1 MRTVITVKDL
11 AHLKARSSNEYVAP
25 ANAIL
30 TPSAADFLRHLGVS
44 VRFDGAA
51 ATSQPPAK
59 KPAGGGAYVSDASAV
74 ARPKAE
80 HAKLFAS
87 KEAQAIKDQICSVG
101 HRLWKREYVDGNG
114 GNISFRIGENEV
126 LCTPTLVSKGM
137 LTPEDICL
145 VDLDG
150 NQLAGTK
157 KRTSE
162 ILLHLEIMKAN
173 PKARACVHA
182 HPPHA
187 TAYAIT
193 DACVPSCMIPEMEV
207 LVGKVGRTP
216 YETPGTK
223 AFAETVLPV
232 CKDHN
237 AILLQNHG
245 VITWADDLE
254 RAYWFMEIVDAYCR
268 TVVIASHIGGQMTYM
283 SPGKVGDL
291 LKIKQTL
298 GLPDARYN
306 LKPADY
312 CACEFRPGAVC
323 GTTSQKS
330 STAADGEAETP
341 EAEAVVQ
348 MVTDEVMRALAR

>member
-1 MRTVITVKDL
+1 
-11 AHLKARSSNEYVAP
+11 
-25 ANAIL
+25 
-30 TPSAADFLRHLGVS
+30 
-44 VRFDGAA
+44 
-51 ATSQPPAK
+51 
-59 KPAGGGAYVSDASAV
+59 
-74 ARPKAE
+74 
-80 HAKLFAS
+80 
-87 KEAQAIKDQICSVG
+87 
-101 HRLWKREYVDGNG
+101 
-114 GNISFRIGENEV
+114 
-126 LCTPTLVSKGM
+126 M
-137 LTPEDICL
+137 LTAEDICM

-150 NQLAGTK
+150 NQLAGSK

-187 TAYAIT
+187 TAFAIT

-207 LVGKVGRTP
+207 LVGRVGRTP

-232 CKDHN
+232 CQDHN
-237 AILLQNHG
+237 TILLQNHG

-283 SPGKVGDL
+283 PPEKVGDL

-312 CACEFRPGAVC
+312 CACEFRPGAVG
-323 GTTSQKS
+323 GTTAQQ
-330 STAADGEAETP
+330 STAAAEGQAGTP
-341 EAEAVVQ
+341 ETEALVQ
-348 MVTDEVMRALAR
+348 LVTDEVMRALAR